1 MFNKINQLFIQKKY
15 KELINCDENNNFK
28 IIYFDNYKHIDYN
41 TYLIINELYYHKGR
55 NVIYYKKYIHN
66 QLFYD
71 ERNPFIIKRK
81 TIFQEL
87 QKFNLSITK
96 IKHILMMRYKKSK
109 NICNLYGENFKKNH
123 IELIENESKFKFD
136 YFEIYNIVDSSFKQI
151 YDGSPVILNVK
162 NPYTNKNFSYFN
174 VVNIYFL
181 LMSYERIPK
190 YFYLYFQNN
199 FSKNKIYNQ
208 YHLNIFIDMMRYLY
222 IQFPPETKIVYIDKM
237 LEFHMY
243 CSVIRKS
250 QKFKLEHF
258 EHIGLKFYTALK
270 MLNHYGNEYYGEY
283 LKLVGECQTKLIQL
297 RLDNQLTTSYRVR
310 IE

>member
-1 MFNKINQLFIQKKY
+1 
-15 KELINCDENNNFK
+15 
-28 IIYFDNYKHIDYN
+28 
-41 TYLIINELYYHKGR
+41 
-55 NVIYYKKYIHN
+55 
-66 QLFYD
+66 
-71 ERNPFIIKRK
+71 
-81 TIFQEL
+81 
-87 QKFNLSITK
+87 
-96 IKHILMMRYKKSK
+96 RYKKSK

-283 LKLVGECQTKLIQL
+283 LKLVGE
-297 RLDNQLTTSYRVR
+297 
-310 IE
+310 